1 MLLHCAIEVKSW
13 TILHVLSIAISIG
26 SFYVFAFA
34 YNTVCVS
41 CFGLP
46 SNYWVIHMSMSTIQY
61 YLITA
66 LTAVLALLP
75 RFIYRVL
82 ENTVFP
88 GEGIRVT
95 LQYKEEKRREP
106 PITGLRIRL

>member
-1 MLLHCAIEVKSW
+1 MVNFIIYFQ

-26 SFYVFAFA
+26 SFYVFAFL
-34 YNTVCVS
+34 YNSVCVS

-46 SNYWVIHMSMSTIQY
+46 SNYWVIHMSMSSVQY

-75 RFIYRVL
+75 RY
-82 ENTVFP
+82 VF
-88 GEGIRVT
+88 
-95 LQYKEEKRREP
+95 LHS
-106 PITGLRIRL
+106 L